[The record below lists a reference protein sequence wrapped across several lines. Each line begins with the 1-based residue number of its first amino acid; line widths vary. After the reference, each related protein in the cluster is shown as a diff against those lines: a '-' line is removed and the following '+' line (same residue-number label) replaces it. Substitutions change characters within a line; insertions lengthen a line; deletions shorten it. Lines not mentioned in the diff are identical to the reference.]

1 MAQWMIGRLTKRL
14 TEHVEAGNVQKVKV
28 YVERRQIM
36 ASVIK
41 NCQQDPMQ
49 RPNALYMMNNILDSS
64 DDESDAREAR
74 NSESSGSS
82 TVQSPSV

>member
-1 MAQWMIGRLTKRL
+1 MAQWMIGRLTERL

-28 YVERRQIM
+28 YVERRQI
-36 ASVIK
+36 K

-49 RPNALYMMNNILDSS
+49 RPNALYMMNSILDSS

-74 NSESSGSS
+74 NSASSGSS